1 MRAYVLAGFDTPP
14 EIMEVP
20 TPGIGPDD
28 VLVRVL
34 ASSVNPHDAHVISGA
49 AKAYMDYR
57 FPITLGNDVAGVIEE
72 IGRGVTRFQPGDK
85 VFGVLRETVA
95 HRGTFAEYV
104 AVPADVFLVGQPP
117 NLSDIDAGALGLATV
132 AALACL
138 ETVAVSRGDAV
149 LINGATGGV
158 GGSAIQIS
166 AAAGFRVVATARPGD
181 EERHVRSL
189 GATDVVDWSA
199 GDVAGR
205 VRELCPHGIDGL
217 IDLVN
222 FDPSAFDALAA
233 AVLRQGGRAAST
245 LNAAQPDRREGL
257 IATNVVAMAKPRY
270 LDRMAAMAASG
281 ALCAPVKEVYDLEHI
296 DDALAALAAGA
307 LGKIAVRVA
316 GRSPA

>member
-1 MRAYVLAGFDTPP
+1 MRAYILAGFDTAP

-20 TPGIGPDD
+20 TPRIGPDD

-49 AKAYMDYR
+49 AQAYMDYR
-57 FPITLGNDVAGVIEE
+57 FPVTLGNDVAGVIEE
-72 IGRGVTRFQPGDK
+72 VGAGVTRFRPGDK

-104 AVPADVFLVGQPP
+104 AVPADAFLVGQPP

-138 ETVAVSRGDAV
+138 EAVPVSRGDALFV
-149 LINGATGGV
+149 NGATGGV
-158 GGSAIQIS
+158 GGSAIQIA
-166 AAAGFRVVATARPGD
+166 AAAGARVLATARPG
-181 EERHVRSL
+181 EEQRHVRGL

-199 GDVAGR
+199 GDVARR

-217 IDLVN
+217 IDLVS
-222 FDPSAFDALAA
+222 FDPSAFEALAA
-233 AVLRQGGRAAST
+233 AVLRRGGRAAST
-245 LNAAQPDRREGL
+245 LNAAQADGRRGL
-257 IATNVVAMAKPRY
+257 TRTNVVAMAKPEY

-281 ALCAPVKEVYDLEHI
+281 VLRAPVKKVYDLEHI

-307 LGKIAVRVA
+307 LGKIAIRIA